1 MMALTFPLAL
11 AAFVDVLPIKDM
23 TFSLSEAVE
32 TEETAGG
39 EILTAELGTRLWQGE
54 IVLGD
59 MEPDEADHALSLLD
73 LLRRAGA
80 SFLCHDR
87 ARPWP
92 RADWQGAALAG
103 HAPTL
108 HSVAAST
115 REVRL
120 AGLPPAYSLSPR
132 DALGFAY
139 GTNPTRFALHRLV
152 APVTSDGTGLT
163 PLVEVV
169 PNVRPGWVAGA
180 PVQLVKPACKA
191 IVVPKSFQPGRR
203 KARMTTGASFRW
215 QQTLR

>member
-1 MMALTFPLAL
+1 MALLFPLGV
-11 AAFVDVLPIKDM
+11 AAFMDILPVKDM
-23 TFSLSEAVE
+23 TFMLSEAVE

-54 IVLGD
+54 ITLGEMD
-59 MEPDEADHALSLLD
+59 PDEADHALSMLD

-92 RADWQGAALAG
+92 RADWQAAILSG

-108 HSVAAST
+108 HGVAAST
-115 REVRL
+115 RELRL
-120 AGLPPAYSLSPR
+120 AGLPPGYALSHR
-132 DALGFAY
+132 DALAFSY
-139 GTNPTRFALHRLV
+139 GTNPVRFALHRLV
-152 APVTSDGTGLT
+152 ASVEADGAGVT
-163 PLVEVV
+163 PMVEVV
-169 PNVRPGWVAGA
+169 PNVRPGWTAGA
-180 PVQLVKPACKA
+180 AVQLVKPACKA

>member
-1 MMALTFPLAL
+1 MPLSFPLSVAG
-11 AAFVDVLPIKDM
+11 FMDILPVKDM
-23 TFSLSEAVE
+23 TFELTEAVE

-54 IVLGD
+54 ISLAD
-59 MEPDEADHALSLLD
+59 MLPDEADHALAMLD

-92 RADWQGAALAG
+92 RADWQGASLTG
-103 HAPTL
+103 FNPVL
-108 HSVAAST
+108 HSVAANA
-115 REVRL
+115 RELRL
-120 AGLPPAYSLSPR
+120 GGLPPGYALSRR
-132 DALGFAY
+132 DALAFSY
-139 GTNPTRFALHRLV
+139 GTNPARFALHRLV
-152 APVTSDGTGLT
+152 GPTAADGSGLT

-169 PNVRPGWVAGA
+169 PNLRPGWSAGA
-180 PVQLVKPACKA
+180 VVQLVKPACKA

-203 KARMTTGASFRW
+203 KARMTTGVSFRW

>member
-1 MMALTFPLAL
+1 MMAFVFPLAL
-11 AAFVDVLPIKDM
+11 AGFMDILPIKDM
-23 TFSLSEAVE
+23 TFDLSEAVE

-39 EILTAELGTRLWQGE
+39 EILTADLGTRLWHGE
-54 IVLGD
+54 VSLAD
-59 MEPDEADHALSLLD
+59 MQPDEADHALAMLD
-73 LLRRAGA
+73 LLRRAGG

-92 RADWQGAALAG
+92 RVDWQGAVLAG
-103 HAPTL
+103 FAPTL

-120 AGLPPAYSLSPR
+120 AGLPPGYALSHR
-132 DALGFAY
+132 DALGFSY
-139 GTNPTRFALHRLV
+139 GSNPVRFALHRLV
-152 APVTSDGTGLT
+152 APVVADGTGLT

-169 PNVRPGWVAGA
+169 PNIRPGWAAGA
-180 PVQLVKPACKA
+180 VVNLVKPACKA
-191 IVVPKSFQPGRR
+191 IIVPKSFQPGRR